1 MELDFSQLTAAQRY
15 KLLVGLVVPRPI
27 ALVSTLGQNGIVN
40 AAPFSFFNILG
51 DDPPILIISIENKPD
66 GQQKDTTRN
75 ILDNQ
80 EFVVNLVDE
89 ALAGAMH
96 GCSTAY
102 PSGIS
107 ELEEVGLT
115 TLPSRGVAPPRIKE
129 APVALECKLYQ
140 HIQIHEKRHLFI
152 GEVLWLHTADGII
165 DPETLRIRL
174 DDSGG
179 YFPIGRLYADRYTTV
194 RDQFT
199 LAGGE
204 AYVNAIKAMGRS

>member
-1 MELDFSQLTAAQRY
+1 MELDFSQLSAAHRY
-15 KLLVGLVVPRPI
+15 KLLVGLVVPRPV
-27 ALVSTLGQNGIVN
+27 ALVSTLGQDGVVN
-40 AAPFSFFNILG
+40 AAPFSFFNVLG

-66 GQQKDTTRN
+66 GEPKDTTRN
-75 ILDNQ
+75 ILENH

-89 ALAGAMH
+89 ALAGPMH

-107 ELEEVGLT
+107 ELEQV
-115 TLPSRGVAPPRIKE
+115 PSRGVAPPRIKE
-129 APVALECKLYQ
+129 APVALECKLHQ

-165 DPETLRIRL
+165 EPETLRVRL

-204 AYVNAIKAMGRS
+204 GYVNAIKKMGRS